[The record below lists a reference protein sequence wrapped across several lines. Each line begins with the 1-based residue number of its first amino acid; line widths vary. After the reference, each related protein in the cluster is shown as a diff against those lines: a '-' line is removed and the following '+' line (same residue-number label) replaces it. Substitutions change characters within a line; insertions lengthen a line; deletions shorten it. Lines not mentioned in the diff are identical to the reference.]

1 MRNTRLKLG
10 TAPCSWGIWFP
21 DDPLQMPWQRCLD
34 EISEIGYE
42 WIELGPY
49 GYLPTDTEVLRQEL
63 ADRGLAVSGTFT
75 MGFLDDP
82 DHWPA
87 LEAETVGACESLV
100 SVGAGYLIV
109 IDGVYSDLF
118 TGEMVRSD
126 TLNDKE
132 WRALIDTTH
141 RIARIAV
148 DHGLRAVFHPHAET
162 HVETEEQIERFLA
175 DTDPELIA
183 LCLDTGHHAYR
194 GGDAVGFYKEHA
206 DRIEYFHL
214 KNVDGRVLEKVRRE
228 GAPFAK
234 AVEMGVFCEPVHGV
248 IDFAE
253 MAKALAE
260 TGFDG
265 HATVEQDM
273 YPAPPDK
280 PFPPAKRTHEY
291 LRGLGL

>member
-1 MRNTRLKLG
+1 MPKTRLKLG
-10 TAPCSWGIWFP
+10 SSPCSWGIWFP
-21 DDPLQMPWQRCLD
+21 DDPRQMPWQRCLD
-34 EISEIGYE
+34 EIAKVGYE

-49 GYLPTDTEVLRQEL
+49 GYLPTQTDVLKEEL

-82 DHWPA
+82 DHWPV
-87 LEAETVGACESLV
+87 LEAETIGACQSLV

-109 IDGVYSDLF
+109 IDGVYADLA
-118 TGEMVRSD
+118 TGEMLRSD

-141 RIARIAV
+141 RIARIA
-148 DHGLRAVFHPHAET
+148 DHHGLRAVFHPHAET

-175 DTDPELIA
+175 DTDPDLIA

-194 GGDAVGFYKEHA
+194 GGDPVAFYKAHA

-214 KNVDGRVLEKVRRE
+214 KNVDSEIMEQVRRE
-228 GAPFAK
+228 GIPFAK
-234 AVEMGVFCEPVHGV
+234 AVEMGVFCEPVYGAV
-248 IDFAE
+248 DFAE
-253 MAKALAE
+253 LAKALAD
-260 TGFDG
+260 TGFEG

-273 YPAPPDK
+273 YPAHPDK
-280 PFPPAKRTHEY
+280 PFPAAKRTHEY
-291 LRGLGL
+291 LRSLGL